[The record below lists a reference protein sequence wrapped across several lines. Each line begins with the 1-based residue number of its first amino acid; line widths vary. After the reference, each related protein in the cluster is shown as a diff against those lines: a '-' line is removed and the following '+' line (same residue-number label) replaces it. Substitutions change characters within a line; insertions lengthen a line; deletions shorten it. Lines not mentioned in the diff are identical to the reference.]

1 MAILWMGIIMHFR
14 FIFALWLLLMNVK
27 LGAVYQLE
35 LCYYYYVILKHAALI
50 RRGV

>member
-1 MAILWMGIIMHFR
+1 MAQLMAILWMDIMHFR

-35 LCYYYYVILKHAALI
+35 LCYYCYYYVILKHAA
-50 RRGV
+50 

>member
-1 MAILWMGIIMHFR
+1 MVMMTITR

-35 LCYYYYVILKHAALI
+35 LCYYYVILKHAA
-50 RRGV
+50 